1 MQKSAEK
8 SALPVTGHFVFLLL
22 PNYSLLALSSAVE
35 VLRAANRLSRAEI
48 YSWQLLSSEGGLYAS
63 SGGLA
68 LPTDP
73 IHETTPAI
81 THLVICGGDGSENLT
96 DPSTLSFVREEA
108 RKARLSGAI
117 SDGSYLAARAGI
129 FDGYRSTIHWQC
141 HDGYVEQNPE
151 LNITRQIYEIDRD
164 RFSCA
169 GGAAAFDLFLQLV
182 ERDYGRHLSLEI
194 AENFVHS
201 DIRPQVSPQRLNPA
215 YKFAASSPKLSGII
229 QHMEQ
234 NLETPVS
241 LPKLAEYV
249 GITPRQMD
257 RIFQQYVGES
267 PSKFY
272 IGLRVRRAAY
282 LLRQTSLPISEISFA
297 CGFASSSHFARH
309 FQKIWRMSPRQY
321 RTL

>member
-1 MQKSAEK
+1 MPKISE
-8 SALPVTGHFVFLLL
+8 STELPVTGRFVFLLL
-22 PNYSLLALSSAVE
+22 PNYSLLGLSSAVE

-48 YSWQLLSSEGGLYAS
+48 YSWQLVSDDSGLYPS

-73 IHETTPAI
+73 LESAIKGI

-96 DPSTLSFVREEA
+96 DPRTLSFVREQA
-108 RKARLSGAI
+108 RRAKLSGAI

-141 HDGYVEQNPE
+141 HDGYVEQNPD
-151 LNITRQIYEIDRD
+151 LDITRQIYEIDRD

-169 GGAAAFDLFLQLV
+169 GGSAAFDLFLQLV

-194 AENFVHS
+194 AENFLHT
-201 DIRPQVSPQRLNPA
+201 DIRPQVSPQRLNPSF
-215 YKFAASSPKLSGII
+215 KFAASSPRLSGII
-229 QHMEQ
+229 EHMEE
-234 NLETPVS
+234 NLEIPLP
-241 LPKLAEYV
+241 LPKLAAHV
-249 GITPRQMD
+249 GITTRQMD
-257 RIFQQYVGES
+257 RIFKQYVGES

-272 IGLRVRRAAY
+272 VGLRVRRAAY
-282 LLRQTSLPISEISFA
+282 LLRQTNLSISEISVA
-297 CGFASSSHFARH
+297 CGFASTSHLSKH
-309 FQKIWRMSPRQY
+309 FQRVWRMSPRQY